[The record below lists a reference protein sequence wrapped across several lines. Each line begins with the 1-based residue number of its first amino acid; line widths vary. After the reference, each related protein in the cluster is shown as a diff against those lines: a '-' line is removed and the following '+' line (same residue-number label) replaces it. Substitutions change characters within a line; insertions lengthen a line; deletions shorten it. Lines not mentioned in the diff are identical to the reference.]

1 VPIAMRTALAPFVA
15 GGLLLATASAAQELE
30 DRKALNLPLAKA
42 MVAACMNFAEAHGG
56 QINVW
61 IYDIT
66 GNPLYFERMDE
77 ASVVGM
83 ETARRKGITALK
95 SGTTSAEV
103 YVLFEDAG
111 LAGGLIAI
119 QSDWMGNPG
128 GVPLI
133 VDGHLI
139 GSVGA
144 GGMGMIPDHNCA
156 VTAANVA
163 LPEGQQLALMEEL
176 Q

>member
-1 VPIAMRTALAPFVA
+1 MPFTMKSVLAPLLA
-15 GGLLLATASAAQELE
+15 GGMFFASASAAQELE
-30 DRKALNLPLAKA
+30 ERKALNLGLAKA
-42 MVAACMNFAEAHGG
+42 MVAACIEFAEARNEH
-56 QINVW
+56 INVW

-66 GNPLYFERMDE
+66 GNPLYFERTDE

-83 ETARRKGITALK
+83 ETSRRKSITALK
-95 SGTTSAEV
+95 SGTPSAAV
-103 YVLFEDAG
+103 DVLFEEAG
-111 LAGGLIAI
+111 LAGGLIGI

-156 VTAANVA
+156 ATAANVV
-163 LPEGQQLALMEEL
+163 LPPGQQIDFMEEP